1 MEFQKSL
8 TKFLK
13 SNGFFLVLA
22 LIVLFV
28 GLNLYSRN
36 KSMILS
42 PFTSKLN
49 STSFNNSNTPN
60 TSDTSDTSDVQG
72 FEAPDGSAAP
82 ITGITSP
89 EPNGA
94 GCATKQISDPAD
106 LLPKDT
112 NSEWAQLN
120 PNGVGDLENISLLQA
135 GHHIGINTVGSTLK
149 NANLQVRSEPVIPKT
164 SVGPFLNSSIEPDCS
179 RPKLEIGGPSC

>member
-1 MEFQKSL
+1 MDFQKSL

-28 GLNLYSRN
+28 GLNLYSKN

-42 PFTSKLN
+42 PFTELN
-49 STSFNNSNTPN
+49 PHSDKKSGSL
-60 TSDTSDTSDVQG
+60 DTSQVQG

-89 EPNGA
+89 EPSGA
-94 GCATKQISDPAD
+94 SCATKQISDPAD

>member
-1 MEFQKSL
+1 MDFQKSL

-42 PFTSKLN
+42 PFTKLN
-49 STSFNNSNTPN
+49 PASVNNSDTP
-60 TSDTSDTSDVQG
+60 DTSDVQG